1 MAMDALL
8 LVSNPGSSSRK
19 YAFYRQGRQLGSLSF
34 EYDPNSKV
42 ICNIQTPKGSHTHIT
57 DHVDVGQSLKSLWPL
72 AQQYGVTSKS
82 DSIDA
87 IALRIVAPSGYFLED
102 RLVDSA
108 VYKHLQHLK
117 SRIPLHITATLKEY
131 DQLHEQFKNTLIV
144 GISDSGFHKNKPD
157 YAWNYGLPLEISD
170 KLELKRFGYHG
181 LSVESCVHKLRRANC
196 LPNKLVVCHLG
207 SGSSVTA
214 VKNGQ
219 SLDNTMGYSP
229 LEGLVMATRTGNI
242 DPIAVAA
249 LQEAEKLSD
258 KATELLL
265 NKQSG
270 LLGISGISSDI
281 RKLLEKEQEGHY
293 ASTLALKMYVYA
305 IRKAI
310 GQMTAVL
317 EGVDGLIF
325 TGTVG
330 ERSLII
336 RERIIDT
343 LEFLDIKSANH
354 SKQLGEGILS
364 FGDSHSPKV
373 LVVACDEM
381 SIMATRA
388 NNLLAS
394 HHYLV

>member
-1 MAMDALL
+1 MAMDTLL

-19 YAFYRQGRQLGSLSF
+19 YAFYRHDKCLGSLHF
-34 EYDPNSKV
+34 EYGQDSKV
-42 ICNIQTPKGSHTHIT
+42 ICSITTQSGSYTHLT
-57 DHVDVGQSLKSLWPL
+57 NHENVDQSFKSLLPL
-72 AQQYGVTSKS
+72 AQQYGVTAKS
-82 DSIDA
+82 DNIGA
-87 IALRIVAPSGYFLED
+87 IALRIVAPSGFFLED
-102 RLVDSA
+102 RIINST

-131 DQLHEQFKNTLIV
+131 DQLHEHFKETLII

-170 KLELKRFGYHG
+170 RLELKRFGYHG
-181 LSVESCVHKLRRANC
+181 LSIESCVHKLRESDC
-196 LPNKLVVCHLG
+196 MPNKLVVCHLG

-214 VKNGQ
+214 VKNGL

-229 LEGLVMATRTGNI
+229 LEGLVMATRTGSI
-242 DPIAVAA
+242 DPVAVTA

-258 KATELLL
+258 KDTELLL

-270 LLGISGISSDI
+270 LLGISGVSSDI
-281 RKLLEKEQEGHY
+281 RELLVKEREGHY

-305 IRKAI
+305 VRKAI

-317 EGVDGLIF
+317 EGIDGLVF

-330 ERSLII
+330 ERSSII

-343 LEFLDIKSANH
+343 LEFLDIKLVDH
-354 SKQLGEGILS
+354 SKRLGEGILS
-364 FGDSHSPKV
+364 FSDSHSPKV

-388 NNLLAS
+388 NDLLAR